1 MPTEAGEIILRIP
14 GSIAN
19 LGPGFDT
26 LAVAVQLYLTLRV
39 RREPEE
45 PGLHPSTPTTGVLG
59 TPLNFRFV
67 NQTLDGENYIERAFR
82 FIAERHNFPI
92 PSLVI
97 QVESDIPMKGGLGSS
112 AAATVAGLRLFE
124 ALAGPVD
131 EQELLTTACQ
141 LEGHPDNIA
150 AALLGGLTVS
160 LDAGGALHV
169 LRSSWPESLAIV
181 VATPEHHLATKAS
194 RAVLPVLVS
203 REDAIF
209 NVQRVA
215 FLLEALRSAD
225 FTLLRDALEDRLHQP
240 YRTQIVPGLK
250 EALALRHPS
259 LFGVCLSGAGPSICA
274 FAEHDLEQIS
284 AMLADI
290 YKEKNIPC
298 RVHTLKVHPTNNPA
312 KSEPTPESGPQ
323 NTQSNGQANPPAQAQ
338 STSSTR
344 TRFAETAG
352 RC

>member
-1 MPTEAGEIILRIP
+1 MPTDQPSGEIVLRIP

-19 LGPGFDT
+19 IGPGFDT
-26 LAVAVQLYLTLRV
+26 LAVAVQLYLTMRV
-39 RREPEE
+39 RRTPEQ
-45 PGLHPSTPTTGVLG
+45 LG
-59 TPLNFRFV
+59 LNFHFV
-67 NQTLDGENYIERAFR
+67 DQKLEGENYIERSFR
-82 FIAERHNFPI
+82 YIAARHNFPI
-92 PSLVI
+92 PPLTV

-112 AAATVAGLRLFE
+112 AAATVAGLRLYE

-131 EQELLTTACQ
+131 EQELLTTACE

-160 LDAGGALHV
+160 LEAGGKLHV
-169 LRSSWPESLAIV
+169 LRSAWPESLAIV
-181 VATPEHHLATKAS
+181 VATPAVHLATKAS

-215 FLLEALRSAD
+215 FLLEALRSGD
-225 FTLLRDALEDRLHQP
+225 FTLLREALEDKLHQP

-274 FAEHDLEQIS
+274 LAEHDLEEIS
-284 AMLADI
+284 RMIADI
-290 YKEKNIPC
+290 YKEKEIPC
-298 RVHTLKVHPTNNPA
+298 RIQILKVHPTNTPA
-312 KSEPTPESGPQ
+312 KPQ
-323 NTQSNGQANPPAQAQ
+323 TTQKP
-338 STSSTR
+338 
-344 TRFAETAG
+344 FAESVRG
-352 RC
+352 R

>member
-1 MPTEAGEIILRIP
+1 MPTEAGEIVIRVP

-45 PGLHPSTPTTGVLG
+45 TG
-59 TPLNFRFV
+59 LNFRFV
-67 NQTLDGENYIERAFR
+67 DQTLDGENYIERAFR
-82 FIAERHNFPI
+82 HIAARHNFPI
-92 PSLVI
+92 PPLVI

-112 AAATVAGLRLFE
+112 AAATIAGLRLFE
-124 ALAGPVD
+124 AIAGPVAGAID
-131 EQELLTTACQ
+131 EQELLATACE

-160 LDAGGALHV
+160 CEIGGALHV
-169 LRSSWPESLAIV
+169 LRSAWPESLHIV

-203 REDAIF
+203 RADAIF

-225 FTLLRDALEDRLHQP
+225 FTLLRDALDDRLHQP
-240 YRTQIVPGLK
+240 YRTLIVPGLK

-259 LFGVCLSGAGPSICA
+259 LLGVCLSGAGPSICA
-274 FAEHDLEQIS
+274 FAERDLDQIK
-284 AMLADI
+284 ALLEEI
-290 YKEKNIPC
+290 YIRKSMPC
-298 RVHTLKVHPTNNPA
+298 RVQTLKVHPTNSP
-312 KSEPTPESGPQ
+312 
-323 NTQSNGQANPPAQAQ
+323 ANPQTTKRAH
-338 STSSTR
+338 TR
-344 TRFAETAG
+344 CAETAS